1 MITTTN
7 LRSWSVAAA
16 LVVTLLGAVT
26 YGTWLDW
33 DWKAMTGWQPLVD
46 YIDRE
51 VQLAGRI
58 PYKFTEEP
66 TSKEPASEEPTSEKT
81 CSRHLGERLGAHQ

>member
-46 YIDRE
+46 YIDPRGATGRKDA
-51 VQLAGRI
+51 VQVYG
-58 PYKFTEEP
+58 
-66 TSKEPASEEPTSEKT
+66 
-81 CSRHLGERLGAHQ
+81 GAHL